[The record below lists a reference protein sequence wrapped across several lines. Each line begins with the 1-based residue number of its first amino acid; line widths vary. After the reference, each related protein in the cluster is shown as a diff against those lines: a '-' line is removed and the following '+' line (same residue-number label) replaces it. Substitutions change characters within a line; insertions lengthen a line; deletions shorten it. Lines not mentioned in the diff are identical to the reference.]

1 MNSPVLDRYRCP
13 EEFIRIRSSESLSEV
28 SRFFHFGSDILCY
41 GRSSFKSSSTS
52 RNGSTVDVFADI
64 KVDRGELLVPFD
76 PGRIIDNLRL
86 ERYTAQSSELGF
98 GAASLTKGLY
108 YFLRP
113 LLPLALRR
121 HLHKA
126 YFYRWDK
133 IAFPRWPLDLT
144 VEDLLE
150 ALLLLSM
157 EAAGVDAIPF
167 IWFWPDGADSAA
179 IMTHDVETSSGR
191 DFCSELMNI
200 NDSFGIS
207 SSFQIVPESRY
218 AVPPEFLDEIR
229 NRGHEINI
237 QDLNHDGLLF
247 RDRARFEERVKLI
260 NGYGHAFGARG
271 FRSAVLYRNLN
282 WIHLIDFEFDM
293 SVPNVGHLEAQRG
306 GCCTVFPYF
315 VGKVL
320 EIPVTTTQD
329 YTLFHV
335 LGQYTL
341 DLWQTQVAA
350 VRQKHGLASFIVH
363 PDYLSGTRSLG
374 TYHALLNFLQQCRSE
389 HGMWLTTA
397 NAVNDWWRLR
407 SQMSLVFQDGAWQ
420 ILGSGKERAKVAYA
434 RTSGGKLV
442 YDHGGVTARQ

>member
-13 EEFIRIRSSESLSEV
+13 EQFIKIRSSESLSEA
-28 SRFFHFGSDILCY
+28 SRFFRFGSDILCY
-41 GRSSFKSSSTS
+41 GRSATTS
-52 RNGSTVDVFADI
+52 RNGATADVIADI
-64 KVDRGELLVPFD
+64 KVDRGDVLVPFD
-76 PGRIIDNLRL
+76 PKQIIDNLRL
-86 ERYTAQSSELGF
+86 ERYTEQSNELGS
-98 GAASLTKGLY
+98 GPTSLSKGLY

-121 HLHKA
+121 HLQKV
-126 YFYRWDK
+126 YFYGWNK

-150 ALLLLSM
+150 ALLPLCM

-179 IMTHDVETSSGR
+179 IMTHDVETPPGR
-191 DFCSELMNI
+191 DFCSQLMNI
-200 NDSFGIS
+200 NDSFGIP

-218 AVPPEFLDEIR
+218 AVPPAFLDEIR
-229 NRGHEINI
+229 SRGHEINI

-247 RDRARFEERVKLI
+247 RDRARFEERIKSI
-260 NGYGHAFGARG
+260 NAYGQAFGARG

-282 WIHLIDFEFDM
+282 WFELIKFEFDM

-315 VGKVL
+315 VGKIL

-335 LGQYTL
+335 LGQYTI
-341 DLWQTQVAA
+341 DLWKTQVAA

-363 PDYLSGTRSLG
+363 PDYLSGTRPLG
-374 TYHALLNFLQQCRSE
+374 TYHALLDFLRQSRSE

-397 NAVNDWWRLR
+397 NAINDWWRLR

-420 ILGSGKERAKVAYA
+420 ISGFGKERATVAYA
-434 RTSGGKLV
+434 RTSGGKIV